1 LDTHPGRA
9 LLFLRLLAVVY
20 EHHPRREEAAAGY
33 DVRARLRGVLERG
46 GGGGREAAAAV
57 DVAEELL
64 RKMR

>member
-1 LDTHPGRA
+1 
-9 LLFLRLLAVVY
+9 
-20 EHHPRREEAAAGY
+20 
-33 DVRARLRGVLERG
+33 VLERG

>member
-1 LDTHPGRA
+1 
-9 LLFLRLLAVVY
+9 
-20 EHHPRREEAAAGY
+20 
-33 DVRARLRGVLERG
+33 LERG